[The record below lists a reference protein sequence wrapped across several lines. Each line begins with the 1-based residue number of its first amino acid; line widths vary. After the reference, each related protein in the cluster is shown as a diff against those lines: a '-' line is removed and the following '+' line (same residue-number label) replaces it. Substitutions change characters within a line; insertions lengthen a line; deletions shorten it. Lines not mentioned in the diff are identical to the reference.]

1 MRNEKHQKL
10 VDIIVFTM
18 LGIIML
24 LSKLLMEALP
34 NWHLLGTL
42 ITAYT
47 VVYRKDALK
56 PIYIFV
62 LLSGLIY
69 GFGIWWIPYLYIWT
83 VLWGMVMLLPKDM
96 NPKVA
101 VPVYMLVSGLHGLLY
116 GTLYAPAQ
124 ALLFGLDFKGMIAW
138 IVSGLPFDL
147 MHCAGNVVLGVLIIP
162 IVTALRKFHK
172 YENN

>member
-1 MRNEKHQKL
+1 MENQKYKKL
-10 VDIIVFTM
+10 VDILVFTM
-18 LGIIML
+18 LGVIML

-34 NWHLLGTL
+34 NSHLLGTL

-47 VVYRKDALK
+47 IVYRKDALK

-62 LLSGLIY
+62 LLSGIVY

-83 VLWGMVMLLPKDM
+83 VLWIMVMLLPKNM

-101 VPVYMLVSGLHGLLY
+101 APVYMIVSGLHGILY

-124 ALLFGLDFKGMIAW
+124 ALLFGLDFKGMLAW
-138 IVSGLPFDL
+138 IAAGFSFDV
-147 MHCAGNVVLGVLIIP
+147 MHCVGNVILGILIIP
-162 IVTALRKFHK
+162 IANALRKFHK
-172 YENN
+172 Y

>member
-1 MRNEKHQKL
+1 MRSRKYQKL

-18 LGIIML
+18 LGVIMF
-24 LSKLLMEALP
+24 LSKLLMEYLP
-34 NWHLLGTL
+34 NFHLLGTL

-47 VVYRKDALK
+47 IVYRKDALK

-62 LLSGLIY
+62 LISGIFY
-69 GFGIWWIPYLYIWT
+69 GFAIWWIPYLYIWT
-83 VLWGMVMLLPKDM
+83 LLWAVVMLLPKNM
-96 NPKVA
+96 KPKIA

-138 IVSGLPFDL
+138 IIAGLPFDA
-147 MHCAGNVVLGVLIIP
+147 MHGLGNVVLGLLILP
-162 IVTALRKFHK
+162 IANALKKFHK
-172 YENN
+172 Y

>member
-1 MRNEKHQKL
+1 MRNEKYKKL

-42 ITAYT
+42 TTAYT
-47 VVYRKDALK
+47 IVYRKDALK
-56 PIYIFV
+56 PIYIFAF
-62 LLSGLIY
+62 LFGLVY

-83 VLWGMVMLLPKDM
+83 ILWGMVMLLPKNM
-96 NPKVA
+96 NTKVS
-101 VPVYMLVSGLHGLLY
+101 VPVYMIVSGLHGLLY
-116 GTLYAPAQ
+116 GILYAPAQ

-138 IVSGLPFDL
+138 IIAGFSFDIT
-147 MHCAGNVVLGVLIIP
+147 HCIGNVVLGVLILP
-162 IVTALRKFHK
+162 IASALRKFHK
-172 YENN
+172 Y

>member
-1 MRNEKHQKL
+1 MRNQKHKKL

-18 LGIIML
+18 LGVIML
-24 LSKLLMEALP
+24 LSKFLMEALP

-42 ITAYT
+42 VTAYT

-62 LLSGLIY
+62 LLSGLVY

-83 VLWGMVMLLPKDM
+83 VLWGMVMLLPKNM
-96 NPKVA
+96 EPKVA
-101 VPVYMLVSGLHGLLY
+101 VPVYMVVSGLHGLLY

-124 ALLFGLDFKGMIAW
+124 ALLFGLDFNGMLAW
-138 IVSGLPFDL
+138 IVAGLSFDI
-147 MHCAGNVVLGVLIIP
+147 MHCMGNVVLGILIVP
-162 IVTALRKFHK
+162 IIKALKKFHK
-172 YENN
+172 YEKN

>member
-18 LGIIML
+18 LGVIML

-42 ITAYT
+42 VTAYT
-47 VVYRKDALK
+47 VVYGKDALK

-62 LLSGLIY
+62 LLSGIVY

-83 VLWGMVMLLPKDM
+83 ILWCAVIILPKNM
-96 NPKVA
+96 KPKIA
-101 VPVYMLVSGLHGLLY
+101 IPVYMAVSGLHGLLY

-138 IVSGLPFDL
+138 IVAGFPFDL
-147 MHCAGNVVLGVLIIP
+147 MHCVGNIVLGILILP
-162 IVTALRKFHK
+162 IVTALKKFHK
-172 YENN
+172 Y

>member
-1 MRNEKHQKL
+1 MRGKKYKKL

-18 LGIIML
+18 LGVIML

-34 NWHLLGTL
+34 NFHLLGTL
-42 ITAYT
+42 IVSYT

-62 LLSGLIY
+62 LLSGLVY

-83 VLWGMVMLLPKDM
+83 ILWGAVMLLPKDM
-96 NPKVA
+96 KPKIA
-101 VPVYMLVSGLHGLLY
+101 VPVYMAVSGLHGLLY

-124 ALLFGLDFKGMIAW
+124 ALLFGYDFKTTIAW
-138 IVSGLPFDL
+138 IAAGLPWDAV
-147 MHCAGNVVLGVLIIP
+147 HCVGNVVLGILILP
-162 IVTALRKFHK
+162 IATALRKFHK
-172 YENN
+172 Y